1 METNV
6 SVWKAN
12 LVNGVILGLI
22 GVVYSLLMYFL
33 DLTFARWQ
41 AWVWI
46 VMQIVVLYF
55 LVKSYRDTYRHGL
68 LTFGQALGAGMVI
81 SLYNA
86 IIAAIFMYLLYTVID
101 TNLMDKQLAFTEELM
116 QKRGVPEEAI
126 EISMNMQKKILIPE
140 VMAPFSIVGSMF
152 YGLFMSLIIAAF
164 VRREGN
170 PLVDAPVTEPEN
182 K

>member
-12 LVNGVILGLI
+12 LVNGLIIGLI
-22 GVVYSLLMYFL
+22 GVMFSLVTYFF
-33 DLTFARWQ
+33 DLTFNKWI

-46 VMQIVVLYF
+46 VLQLVIMFF
-55 LVKSYRDTYRHGL
+55 LVKSYRDNYRHGFI
-68 LTFGQALGAGMVI
+68 TFGQALGAGMVI
-81 SLYNA
+81 CLYQA
-86 IIAAIFMYLLYTVID
+86 VIAAIFTYLLYKFID
-101 TNLMDKQLAFTEELM
+101 ANLVDKQLAYIEGMM
-116 QKRGVPEEAI
+116 QERGLPEEAI
-126 EISMNMQKKILIPE
+126 ELSMNMQKKLMIPE
-140 VMAPFSIVGSMF
+140 VMAPFSIIASMF

-170 PLVDAPVTEPEN
+170 PLIDATAAEPQ